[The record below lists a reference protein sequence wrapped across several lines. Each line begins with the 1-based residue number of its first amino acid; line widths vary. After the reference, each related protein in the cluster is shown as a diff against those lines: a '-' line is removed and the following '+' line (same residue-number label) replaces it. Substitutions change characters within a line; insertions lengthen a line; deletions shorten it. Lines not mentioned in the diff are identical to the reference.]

1 MSSLP
6 GFYCPFHWQDLLSLT
21 EPRAH
26 WYKSSKRRRVIGWL
40 LFPPQACRHFAESI
54 RNPLKAA
61 VLVPVVSL
69 GTGESRTGESGLRH
83 SRPGWISA
91 PSEVGKLERS
101 GWLAERDLVPSPP
114 SCRPGAAGIE
124 RGLARPSLGPPLS
137 PGPGGREEAA
147 WRLGRKDTRTPS
159 AGTQRACLSAAH
171 AHLATRSGSCPGDV
185 HAVFPDGQL
194 VLVVGE
200 VSVPKR
206 RQGRQRFPEGLWQR
220 SGLWPPLAD
229 E

>member
-69 GTGESRTGESGLRH
+69 GTGESRTGESGLGH

-124 RGLARPSLGPPLS
+124 RGLARPSLGLRS
-137 PGPGGREEAA
+137 PRGPEVERKRPGGWAERT
-147 WRLGRKDTRTPS
+147 LGRLPRGPSARACPLRTPTWPP
-159 AGTQRACLSAAH
+159 A
-171 AHLATRSGSCPGDV
+171 
-185 HAVFPDGQL
+185 L
-194 VLVVGE
+194 VRVLE
-200 VSVPKR
+200 VST
-206 RQGRQRFPEGLWQR
+206 QFSLMDSWCLW
-220 SGLWPPLAD
+220 
-229 E
+229 

>member
-6 GFYCPFHWQDLLSLT
+6 GSYCPLHWQDLLSLT

-40 LFPPQACRHFAESI
+40 LFPPQACRHFAERI

-69 GTGESRTGESGLRH
+69 GTGESRSVESGLRH
-83 SRPGWISA
+83 SRPGWISG
-91 PSEVGKLERS
+91 PSEVGKLESS
-101 GWLAERDLVPSPP
+101 GWLAEKDLVPSPS

-147 WRLGRKDTRTPS
+147 WQKGHSD
-159 AGTQRACLSAAH
+159 AF
-171 AHLATRSGSCPGDV
+171 PGDPARV
-185 HAVFPDGQL
+185 PVRCARPLGHPLWF
-194 VLVVGE
+194 
-200 VSVPKR
+200 VS
-206 RQGRQRFPEGLWQR
+206 WR
-220 SGLWPPLAD
+220 SPRSSP
-229 E
+229 